1 MPIRAVWLP
10 VVIVMML
17 ACLNIADGAAFG
29 AFVALGSIGLFMSYF
44 IAISCMVHNRF
55 QKHVAPLGN
64 WNMGILGLPVNV
76 FALVYTAWVTVW
88 LAFPSALPVTGENMN
103 YAAPIFGASTSF
115 AFVYWFI
122 KGRTRWEGLNKEVI
136 RLAVEGGALQ
146 LK

>member
-10 VVIVMML
+10 VLVVMIL
-17 ACLNIADGAAFG
+17 SCLNIADGAAFG

-64 WNMGILGLPVNV
+64 WNMGIWGLPVNV
-76 FALVYTAWVTVW
+76 FALVYTAWVSVW
-88 LAFPSALPVTGENMN
+88 LAFPSTLPVTGENMN
-103 YAAPIFGASTSF
+103 YAAPIFGATTLF
-115 AFVYWFI
+115 AFAYWFI

-136 RLAVEGGALQ
+136 RLAVEGGELQ